1 MRFLLPYD
9 TKQILVEIA
18 QQNFA
23 GSLISKVDSY
33 RPDLSQPELVETS
46 LDHPIGVVP
55 GWRTL
60 FRAKKT
66 SSSSAPATPVPR
78 LPKSLRPS
86 CYGGFA
92 QSTDAVERLSSRG
105 ERGATWTSEFIP
117 RAAN

>member
-46 LDHPIGVVP
+46 LDHPIG
-55 GWRTL
+55 GR
-60 FRAKKT
+60 
-66 SSSSAPATPVPR
+66 PR
-78 LPKSLRPS
+78 LEDLVQGQKNIVIISSGHTRPAPSEIITPILLRRIR
-86 CYGGFA
+86 
-92 QSTDAVERLSSRG
+92 AVY
-105 ERGATWTSEFIP
+105 
-117 RAAN
+117 